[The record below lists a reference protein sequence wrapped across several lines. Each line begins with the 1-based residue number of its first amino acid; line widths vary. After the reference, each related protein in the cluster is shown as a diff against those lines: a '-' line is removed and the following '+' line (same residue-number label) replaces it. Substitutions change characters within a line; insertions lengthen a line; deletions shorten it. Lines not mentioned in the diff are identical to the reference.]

1 MASKPVSTSRKGG
14 AAMGLNITNAFAML
28 TIVGSLWTSAAADEL
43 KRVTVNGTE
52 LAYVEAGEG
61 DPVVF
66 VHGGLQDYRMW
77 KTHVA
82 VFAKRYRVIAYSRRN
97 HFPNAVSGDSTP
109 DVAADIHGEDLA
121 QLVKAL
127 GLSRV
132 HVVAHSS
139 GAHSALFFEAN
150 YPDLIRTLVM
160 NEPNATGLLKTAS
173 GGAET
178 MKDFGSRV
186 APAREAFRSGDL
198 ERALRLFADA
208 VGGPGTYDRRSEE
221 ERGMMTDNALAHV
234 ADATTS
240 RPRPDFTCEMA
251 QRITAPTFLLN
262 GGRSPALFHRTADEL
277 EHCLAKGE
285 RMTIPAASHN
295 VPGENPQRY
304 DEAVLAFLA
313 KH

>member
-1 MASKPVSTSRKGG
+1 
-14 AAMGLNITNAFAML
+14 
-28 TIVGSLWTSAAADEL
+28 
-43 KRVTVNGTE
+43 
-52 LAYVEAGEG
+52 
-61 DPVVF
+61 
-66 VHGGLQDYRMW
+66 MW

-240 RPRPDFTCEMA
+240 RPRP
-251 QRITAPTFLLN
+251 I
-262 GGRSPALFHRTADEL
+262 SPAKWR
-277 EHCLAKGE
+277 KGSPP
-285 RMTIPAASHN
+285 RHSC
-295 VPGENPQRY
+295 
-304 DEAVLAFLA
+304 
-313 KH
+313 